1 MRPFKRPLSILL
13 TLSTGL
19 YLAYAAGE
27 ISCTTYIED
36 GNETSNCPALHS
48 CVHGFCLHKNI
59 FPLTTRE
66 YVGTFLLTFIAGLA
80 NAGGLGGGALL
91 SPILLILF
99 NYSPNKAIMIV
110 YSIVFGGSLGN
121 FLNVAFQRN
130 PATGKSFID
139 YDLTLICMPLMIAGA
154 SVGVLLNRVFPP
166 LLVLVG
172 LVAVMSNTG
181 KKVFE
186 KAKKTYAA
194 ETNQN
199 KQQAQPLITKETTP
213 GKQKGDLELP
223 VLINGR
229 AQSHP
234 DDSGMPMSLELNAV
248 IQEDKELFP
257 REKLRIIGAMLIF
270 SVFMMILRGS
280 KNSASPL
287 GVEYCETGYWTIFIL
302 GLAGCYWFYRKGL
315 QTVQKHLE
323 IKRQYNYEADN
334 QGFSLTT
341 ENVKKIG
348 LLSVVTGIAAG
359 LLGLGGG
366 MIMSPILLQ
375 LGMEP
380 QILAATVG
388 FFVVQTSFVTLF
400 QSFYVGDVTG
410 KETLFFMS
418 VAFLG
423 SIGVSMILNY
433 FIKKYKRPS
442 IMLFALTSVILLSL
456 VVMPAFGVYKS
467 IDNPQQM
474 LVSNSIC

>member
-1 MRPFKRPLSILL
+1 
-13 TLSTGL
+13 
-19 YLAYAAGE
+19 
-27 ISCTTYIED
+27 
-36 GNETSNCPALHS
+36 
-48 CVHGFCLHKNI
+48 
-59 FPLTTRE
+59 
-66 YVGTFLLTFIAGLA
+66 
-80 NAGGLGGGALL
+80 
-91 SPILLILF
+91 
-99 NYSPNKAIMIV
+99 MIV

-130 PATGKSFID
+130 PTTGKSFVD
-139 YDLTLICMPLMIAGA
+139 YDLTLICMPLMIMGA
-154 SVGVLLNRVFPP
+154 SIGVVLNRIFPP
-166 LLVLVG
+166 LLVLIG
-172 LVAVMSNTG
+172 LVAVMANTG

-194 ETNQN
+194 ETN
-199 KQQAQPLITKETTP
+199 KQQTAQPLLTNTT
-213 GKQKGDLELP
+213 GKQKGDLELSLMGDSRP
-223 VLINGR
+223 QNHG
-229 AQSHP
+229 
-234 DDSGMPMSLELNAV
+234 DDDIIPMSLELNAV
-248 IQEDKELFP
+248 LEEDKELFP
-257 REKLRIIGAMLIF
+257 REKLRIIGAMLVF
-270 SVFMMILRGS
+270 SIFMMILRGS
-280 KNSASPL
+280 KNTESPL
-287 GVEYCETGYWTIFIL
+287 GVEYCESGYWLIFIL
-302 GLAGCYWFYRKGL
+302 GLVGCYGFYRKGL
-315 QTVQKHLE
+315 HAVQSRLE
-323 IKRQYNYEADN
+323 IKRQYGYNSDS

-348 LLSVVTGIAAG
+348 MLSVLTGIAAG

-410 KETLFFMS
+410 KETLFFMT

-442 IMLFALTSVILLSL
+442 IMLFALTSVIFLSL
-456 VVMPAFGVYKS
+456 VVMPGFGVYKS
-467 IDNPQQM
+467 IDNPAQM

>member
-1 MRPFKRPLSILL
+1 MRPLNKPLSLL
-13 TLSTGL
+13 LVLSTAL
-19 YLAYAAGE
+19 YLAFAAGDIACT
-27 ISCTTYIED
+27 ISTED
-36 GNETSNCPALHS
+36 GQEVSDCPALHS
-48 CVHGFCLHKNI
+48 CIHGFCRHKNI
-59 FPLTTRE
+59 FPLTIRE

-91 SPILLILF
+91 SPILLIIF

-130 PATGKSFID
+130 PATGKSFVD
-139 YDLTLICMPLMIAGA
+139 YDLTLICMPLMILGA
-154 SVGVLLNRVFPP
+154 NVGVVLNRIFPP

-172 LVAVMSNTG
+172 LVAVMMNTG

-194 ETNQN
+194 ETN
-199 KQQAQPLITKETTP
+199 KQQQTQQPLLNKSP
-213 GKQKGDLELP
+213 GKQKGDLELT
-223 VLINGR
+223 VLGNNR
-229 AQSHP
+229 SQNP
-234 DDSGMPMSLELNAV
+234 EDNDDGIPMSLELNAV
-248 IQEDKELFP
+248 LEEDKELFP
-257 REKLRIIGAMLIF
+257 REKLRIIGAMLVF
-270 SVFMMILRGS
+270 SVFVMILRGS
-280 KNSASPL
+280 KNTHSPL
-287 GVEYCETGYWTIFIL
+287 GVEYCETGYWLIFIL
-302 GLAGCYWFYRKGL
+302 GLAGCYAFYRKGL
-315 QTVQKHLE
+315 KVVQSRLE
-323 IKRQYNYEADN
+323 IKRQYGYDSNDS
-334 QGFSLTT
+334 GFSLTT

-348 LLSVVTGIAAG
+348 WLSVVTGIAAG

-388 FFVVQTSFVTLF
+388 FFVVQTSFITLF

-423 SIGVSMILNY
+423 SIGVSMVLNY

-442 IMLFALTSVILLSL
+442 IMLFALTSVIFLSL

-467 IDNPQQM
+467 IDNPSQM